1 MAQWGFRCICLQHCC
16 IHMTTLLHKYEHQ
29 PSSSKYE
36 RQPSSSSF
44 VDENGGSYVCSMSA
58 DVDLSSQGSDLVA
71 SVNSYLSR
79 IVEELHLISR
89 WSTECNRQVLACHQL
104 QQNQQIQQPTP
115 PKIERQPSS
124 GTRLSEMPPMVITSE
139 PQQTLVQAQLE
150 LFRQEMHRSQQ
161 ALFLQWSEQVA
172 QVQHSFRFDRDD
184 HLKEVQSDFEAK
196 LRFFT
201 QETVMLMNSQQEE
214 RDTRIK
220 ALETS
225 AKLMHKQSAEDRR
238 KLVDLEASSRTA
250 TSAHAA
256 TLFTQQNE
264 MSALQRRIDHIDAAL
279 ALQLQELRTVTED
292 ALQSVRAS
300 QHQISS
306 KLQVLRLEVHEHEES
321 VGRKL
326 QQMIKQLNRKPGS
339 DDPVSASNRTIRATK
354 MPEAGSRNFPNG
366 VKISTGSA
374 AMTTLDSFLYAKAAL
389 PLRDG
394 LDVITKKPVVQPIS
408 AGTRGFMDA
417 MDSAS
422 RSESATFPGAEFG
435 DLLTVQQSQLSPP
448 LGREEDDYYAHN
460 GREFEP
466 SDQDA
471 QRADDLFI
479 RAPSMVTV
487 KSTSSGSAA
496 SNTTTATE
504 DNLVKTT
511 VPFIAAST
519 ISPRKFHSS
528 RLLTPSSSSSPR
540 VTTHR
545 PHSRR

>member
-1 MAQWGFRCICLQHCC
+1 MLCFASGIGAFQMA
-16 IHMTTLLHKYEHQ
+16 TLLHKYE
-29 PSSSKYE
+29 
-36 RQPSSSSF
+36 RQPSLSSF

-58 DVDLSSQGSDLVA
+58 DVDLSSQDSDLVT
-71 SVNSYLSR
+71 SVTGYLSR

-89 WSTECNRQVLACHQL
+89 WTSECNRQVLACHQL
-104 QQNQQIQQPTP
+104 KQHQQIQQQQPTP

-124 GTRLSEMPPMVITSE
+124 SGSRLSEMPPMVITSV
-139 PQQTLVQAQLE
+139 PQQTLVQTQLE
-150 LFRQEMHRSQQ
+150 LLRQEMHRSQQ
-161 ALFLQWSEQVA
+161 ALFQQWSTQVA

-184 HLKEVQSDFEAK
+184 HLREVQSEFEAK

-201 QETVMLMNSQQEE
+201 QETAALVSSQQEE
-214 RDTRIK
+214 RDARIK

-225 AKLMHKQSAEDRR
+225 VKQMHKQSTEDHRR
-238 KLVDLEASSRTA
+238 LVDLEASSRTA
-250 TSAHAA
+250 TSTHA
-256 TLFTQQNE
+256 TSLFSHQNE
-264 MSALQRRIDHIDAAL
+264 LSTLQRRIDHIDAAL
-279 ALQLQELRTVTED
+279 ALQLQELRTITED

-300 QHQISS
+300 QHQTSS

-326 QQMIKQLNRKPGS
+326 QQMTKQLNRKPTP
-339 DDPVSASNRTIRATK
+339 DDAVNTGKRTIGTTK
-354 MPEAGSRNFPNG
+354 IPDAGSRNFPNG

-374 AMTTLDSFLYAKAAL
+374 AMATPDSFLYAKAAL

-394 LDVITKKPVVQPIS
+394 LDVITKKPVVLPIS

-422 RSESATFPGAEFG
+422 RSEPANASDAEFG

-448 LGREEDDYYAHN
+448 LGREDDDYYAHN
-460 GREFEP
+460 GHVFEP
-466 SDQDA
+466 SEQDA
-471 QRADDLFI
+471 QHADDLFI

-487 KSTSSGSAA
+487 KSTSNSSAA
-496 SNTTTATE
+496 NNTTTTE
-504 DNLVKTT
+504 DNRVTTT

-528 RLLTPSSSSSPR
+528 RLLTPSSSSSSPR
-540 VTTHR
+540 VATHR